1 MSQGGL
7 VVLGSDSDGETD
19 PTGVQGTYGVF
30 FCMFLRS
37 HRPLAERNS
46 CELNLKSH
54 AIQTVAGY
62 FVEVS
67 FRFSSSLLMTRE
79 TTKDQT
85 KTQRDEEKECVA
97 FFCALCRWFSSVAS
111 SSGRLRYAKSVYSV
125 FFLLVSWEPVVFI
138 VSSQKNKQKKRGDVN

>member
-1 MSQGGL
+1 MMSQGGL

-97 FFCALCRWFSSVAS
+97 FFCALCR
-111 SSGRLRYAKSVYSV
+111 
-125 FFLLVSWEPVVFI
+125 
-138 VSSQKNKQKKRGDVN
+138 